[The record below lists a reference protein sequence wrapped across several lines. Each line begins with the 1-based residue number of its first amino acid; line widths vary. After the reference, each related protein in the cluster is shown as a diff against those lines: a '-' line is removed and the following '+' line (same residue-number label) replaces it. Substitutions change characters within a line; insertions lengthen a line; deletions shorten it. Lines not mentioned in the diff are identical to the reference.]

1 MTWVR
6 TKPLTLAALA
16 SIVALVSAARAQT
29 GVDFTQPIVVLNT
42 GGHHG
47 PPRVILFTPDGS
59 QVLTAGM
66 DKVINIWNLGD
77 GRPGL
82 ARTMRPAI
90 WRGPA
95 GIIYAMTMSAPIAN
109 EPGQRYLAVAGF
121 GVENQ
126 RGNISLFRFPGSN
139 DRPTGDILAQLA
151 SGRRNDPQPRGHIDT
166 VSCLAFSPSSRYLVS
181 GGNDARI
188 LIWDMRT
195 RTVVGSLIGHT
206 GPVSDIAFTRDGR
219 YLVSGGKDGVVR
231 VWDFANRRL
240 TNSVNPWRRPGDD
253 PRGDAINALAI
264 TPDGRWIVVGRENGL
279 LLRYDLANLNNSFRL
294 PLQDEQWPVEA
305 IAISHDG
312 TRLAVSVVA
321 HPPGAA
327 RPGDPPLV
335 NCEVEI
341 RRLPDGALIGTKI
354 PVDNL
359 VYSLAFSPDDRLLV
373 FAGGDAQGVTLKDL
387 REPNKPVV
395 EMKGQG
401 RSIWDVGFSADSRSI
416 GLTRSHPGRVE
427 PAPSYEGFDLH
438 ARTLAS
444 FAQADLKRAL
454 TTWEGWSARPVD
466 PLTLEVLNAGAVRFR
481 VVLDPERDRRW
492 WSYSFIPPGPAHAR
506 PTFAVGCEAG
516 VAFYNL
522 DDGKRTRLYAGHS
535 GPVYALAPS
544 PDGKWLVTGSSDQT
558 ARVWK
563 LAGCDTLAPLGAT
576 YEKDANGQ
584 WHVATVDR
592 LGFADLMGM
601 KANDQ
606 VEMFII
612 GDDPP
617 LTPDVFLAR
626 VGSVPPNT
634 PIQFMVRRGAE
645 QIPLGTT
652 RRDAPVLALFL
663 GLDREW
669 VLWMPQ
675 GYYETSTDGDRRYLG
690 WHRNGTTA
698 ARPTDYFAADKFER
712 ELRQPIVLTTLLQ
725 QADLGAALAA
735 VAVGPARDP
744 AQLAK
749 TDGPPVI
756 RIVGPPARSLDKPLV
771 ANAPAVAVRAIVETE
786 GRRPIR
792 ELRVQV
798 DGRTIGAP
806 LVFDPP
812 VAQLD
817 RPLEL
822 PALSGTHRVN
832 VVAVNDQGKERIEG
846 FELDSP
852 APPPRTPRLAVL
864 AIGAG
869 GPFQDQA
876 IPTIRFANE
885 DAKDVSA
892 FLSELGGHSF
902 EQVQTYPVISG
913 TSATSR
919 PIQDAL
925 VQVEHDAL
933 GPGDT
938 AFVLI
943 EGYFVATDQGRYLI
957 GTDAGAGSPPA
968 RAFSADGVADV
979 LTKIAAQ
986 GCRVVLLLDS
996 IHDPAPDGWNRPQ
1009 QEWIRSLYRRGVIT
1023 FVASNHGPSRRYFP
1037 KAHGA
1042 FVQGVLDAPGAR
1054 GQARPWVDPN
1064 SAMTV
1069 DDFKVTV
1076 VERVKELTNLKQQ
1089 AACYLPETFSARS
1102 PLFDSG
1108 RIKTSAEHATST
1120 PAAR

>member
-1 MTWVR
+1 MTWPRSKYLAIAVC
-6 TKPLTLAALA
+6 LVTLDVA
-16 SIVALVSAARAQT
+16 SSVEAQT

-47 PPRVILFTPDGS
+47 PPRSLLFSPDGTQLLS
-59 QVLTAGM
+59 AGM
-66 DKVINIWNLGD
+66 DKVINVWNLGD

-82 ARTMRPAI
+82 ARTIRPAI

-95 GIIYAMTMSAPIAN
+95 GIIYAMAFSAPIAN
-109 EPGQRYLAVAGF
+109 ETGQYYLAVAGF

-139 DRPTGDILAQLA
+139 DRPTGDILAVLA
-151 SGRRNDPQPRGHIDT
+151 SGRRNDPQPRGHVDT
-166 VSCLAFSPSSRYLVS
+166 VNCLAFSPSSRYLVS

-188 LIWDMRT
+188 LIWDIRT
-195 RTVVGSLIGHT
+195 RAVVGSLVGHT
-206 GPVSDIAFTRDGR
+206 GPVNNIAFTRDGR
-219 YLVSGGKDGVVR
+219 YLISGGKDGVLR
-231 VWDFANRRL
+231 LWDFATRRL
-240 TNSVNPWRRPGDD
+240 INRANPSRRPGDD
-253 PRGDAINALAI
+253 PRGDAINALAL

-279 LLRYDLANLNNSFRL
+279 LLRFEFANINNSFRL
-294 PLQDEQWPVEA
+294 PTQDEQWPVEA

-312 TRLAVSVVA
+312 TRLVTSVVA
-321 HPPGAA
+321 HPRGDAK
-327 RPGDPPLV
+327 PGDPPHV
-335 NCEVEI
+335 DCEVEI
-341 RRLPDGALIGTKI
+341 RRLPDGALLGAKMAT
-354 PVDNL
+354 DNL
-359 VYSLAFSPDDRLLV
+359 VYALAFSPDDRLLA
-373 FAGGDAQGVTLKDL
+373 FAGGDAQGITLKDM
-387 REPNKPVV
+387 RDPNKPVV

-401 RSIWDVGFSADSRSI
+401 RSIWDVGFAADSRSI
-416 GLTRSHPGRVE
+416 GLTHVRPDRVD
-427 PAPSYEGFDLH
+427 PAPPYDGFDLH
-438 ARTLAS
+438 ARTQAPLAP
-444 FAQADLKRAL
+444 ADLRRAV
-454 TTWEGWSARPVD
+454 TAWEGWSVRPVD
-466 PLTLEVLNAGAVRFR
+466 PLTLEVLNAGAVRYR

-492 WSYSFIPPGPAHAR
+492 WSYSFIPPGPGHAR
-506 PTFAVGCEAG
+506 PAFAVGCEAG
-516 VAFYNL
+516 VAFYSL

-576 YEKDANGQ
+576 FEKQPDGKWQA
-584 WHVATVDR
+584 ATVEP
-592 LGFADLMGM
+592 LGFADLMGL
-601 KANDQ
+601 KPNDQ
-606 VEMFII
+606 IEMFII

-617 LTPDVFLAR
+617 LAPEVFLTR

-645 QIPLGTT
+645 QLPLGTT
-652 RRDAPVLALFL
+652 RRDAPVLTLFL

-690 WHRNGTTA
+690 WHRNGATA
-698 ARPTDYFAADKFER
+698 ARPTDYFAAEKFER

-725 QADLGAALAA
+725 QADVGAALAA
-735 VAVGPARDP
+735 VAAGPARDP
-744 AQLAK
+744 AVLAR
-749 TDGPPVI
+749 TDGPPVVRLI
-756 RIVGPPARSLDKPLV
+756 GPATRALDKPLL
-771 ANAPAVAVRAIVETE
+771 ANAPAVTVRAVVETD

-792 ELRVQV
+792 EVRVQV

-822 PALSGTHRVN
+822 PALSGTHRVT
-832 VVAVNDQGKERIEG
+832 VAAVNDQGKERVEG
-846 FELDSP
+846 FDLDSP
-852 APPPRTPRLAVL
+852 APPPRTPRLAIL

-869 GPFQDQA
+869 GPFQDSA

-885 DAKDVSA
+885 DAKDLSA
-892 FLSELGGHSF
+892 FLSELGGQSF

-913 TSATSR
+913 ASATSR

-925 VQVEHDAL
+925 LQVEHDTL

-943 EGYFVATDQGRYLI
+943 EGYFLATDRGRFLI
-957 GTDAGAGSPPA
+957 GADAGIGTPPA
-968 RAFSADGVADV
+968 KAFSADAVADLLAKV
-979 LTKIAAQ
+979 AAQ

-996 IHDPAPDGWNRPQ
+996 VHDPAPKGWNRPQ
-1009 QEWIRSLYRRGVIT
+1009 QEWIRGLYRRGVIT
-1023 FVASNHGPSRRYFP
+1023 FVASNHGPGRRYFP

-1042 FVQGVLDAPGAR
+1042 FVQGILDAPGAR

-1064 SAMTV
+1064 SAMTM

-1076 VERVKELTNLKQQ
+1076 VQRVKELTNLKQQ
-1089 AACYLPETFSARS
+1089 AACYLPETFSART

-1108 RIKTSAEHATST
+1108 RVGNDTEST
-1120 PAAR
+1120 QPKPSTR